1 MGCILC
7 KTCKHSCQD
16 IGRAIKRGSMDLK
29 RLRKSTENE
38 ENEENNTEMKTV
50 TESLEVIESPEE
62 VIESPEEVIESP
74 EEVIESPEAFPGERV
89 EEDSPSEHSKDSN
102 ISQNPSVCG
111 SDFEFVNQMSC
122 SSGNAVGNDTELCTG
137 L

>member
-7 KTCKHSCQD
+7 KTCKQSCQD
-16 IGRAIKRGSMDLK
+16 IGRDIKRGSMDLK

-38 ENEENNTEMKTV
+38 ENDTEMKTV
-50 TESLEVIESPEE
+50 TESPEAFESL
-62 VIESPEEVIESP
+62 

-89 EEDSPSEHSKDSN
+89 EEDSPSEHSKDSD

-111 SDFEFVNQMSC
+111 SDFEFVN
-122 SSGNAVGNDTELCTG
+122 
-137 L
+137 

>member
-7 KTCKHSCQD
+7 KTCKQSCQD
-16 IGRAIKRGSMDLK
+16 IGRAIKHGSTDLK

-38 ENEENNTEMKTV
+38 ENDTEMKTV
-50 TESLEVIESPEE
+50 TESPEEDVESLDE

-89 EEDSPSEHSKDSN
+89 EEDSPSEHSKDSD

-111 SDFEFVNQMSC
+111 SDFEFVN
-122 SSGNAVGNDTELCTG
+122 
-137 L
+137 

>member
-7 KTCKHSCQD
+7 KTCKQSCQD

-38 ENEENNTEMKTV
+38 ENDTEMKTV

-62 VIESPEEVIESP
+62 DIESPEEDV
-74 EEVIESPEAFPGERV
+74 ESPEAFPGERV
-89 EEDSPSEHSKDSN
+89 EEDSPSEHSKDSD

-111 SDFEFVNQMSC
+111 SDFEFVN
-122 SSGNAVGNDTELCTG
+122 
-137 L
+137 

>member
-7 KTCKHSCQD
+7 KTCKQSCQD

-38 ENEENNTEMKTV
+38 ENDTEMKTV
-50 TESLEVIESPEE
+50 TESL
-62 VIESPEEVIESP
+62 EVIESP

-89 EEDSPSEHSKDSN
+89 EEDSPSEHSKDSD

-111 SDFEFVNQMSC
+111 SDFEFVN
-122 SSGNAVGNDTELCTG
+122 
-137 L
+137 

>member
-50 TESLEVIESPEE
+50 TESLE

>member
-7 KTCKHSCQD
+7 KTCKQSCQD

-38 ENEENNTEMKTV
+38 ENDTEMKTV

-62 VIESPEEVIESP
+62 DVESPDEVIVESPEEDVESP
-74 EEVIESPEAFPGERV
+74 EEDIESPEAFPGERV
-89 EEDSPSEHSKDSN
+89 EEDSPSEHNKDSDV
-102 ISQNPSVCG
+102 SQNPSVCG
-111 SDFEFVNQMSC
+111 SDFEFVN
-122 SSGNAVGNDTELCTG
+122 
-137 L
+137 

>member
-7 KTCKHSCQD
+7 KTCKQSCQD

-38 ENEENNTEMKTV
+38 ENDTEMKTV
-50 TESLEVIESPEE
+50 TESPEE

-74 EEVIESPEAFPGERV
+74 EEVIESLEAFPGERV
-89 EEDSPSEHSKDSN
+89 EEDSPSEHSKDSD

-111 SDFEFVNQMSC
+111 SDFEFVN
-122 SSGNAVGNDTELCTG
+122 
-137 L
+137 

>member
-7 KTCKHSCQD
+7 KTCKQSCQD

-38 ENEENNTEMKTV
+38 ENDTEMKTV
-50 TESLEVIESPEE
+50 TESPGEDIESPGED
-62 VIESPEEVIESP
+62 IESPGEDIESP
-74 EEVIESPEAFPGERV
+74 GEDIESLEAFPGERI
-89 EEDSPSEHSKDSN
+89 EEDSPSEHNKDSD

-111 SDFEFVNQMSC
+111 SDFEFIN
-122 SSGNAVGNDTELCTG
+122 
-137 L
+137 

>member
-62 VIESPEEVIESP
+62 VIESQ

>member
-50 TESLEVIESPEE
+50 TESL
-62 VIESPEEVIESP
+62 EVIESP

>member
-7 KTCKHSCQD
+7 KTCKQSCQD

-38 ENEENNTEMKTV
+38 ENDTEMKTV
-50 TESLEVIESPEE
+50 TESPGEDIESPGED
-62 VIESPEEVIESP
+62 IESL
-74 EEVIESPEAFPGERV
+74 EAFPGERI
-89 EEDSPSEHSKDSN
+89 EEDSPSEHNKDSD

-111 SDFEFVNQMSC
+111 SDFEFIN
-122 SSGNAVGNDTELCTG
+122 
-137 L
+137 